1 MDGKIFRLSR
11 IEGEYAYLS
20 PIDGGD
26 EVFIA
31 VYLLPLGIDIG
42 SLLICESFSFSIYEE

>member
-1 MDGKIFRLSR
+1 MSKKIFKLTR

-26 EVFIA
+26 ELFIA
-31 VYLLPLGIDIG
+31 IALLPYGSDIG
-42 SLLICESFSFSIYEE
+42 MLLVCENFSFSIYEG